1 MSKIP
6 FYKSHGTGNDFIIFI
21 DNNLPEIIRQPEFI
35 SKICTRR
42 TGIGADAVMII
53 TQVDNYDFK
62 MDYYNSDGSWETMC
76 ANGSRCTAKAM
87 FMEGL
92 VSHKINFLAG
102 DGPHQMEILENG
114 MVKLQM
120 TPPTY
125 KSKLLQVNGF
135 SGLHVDSGA
144 THFVTNV
151 LEVNTKMVETS
162 APGIRYHD
170 YFSPRGINVN
180 FYQHIDSSHLKVIT
194 YEKGIEKVM
203 LSCGSGSVA
212 AAYHASQ
219 ESNLESPV
227 EITVPGGTLY
237 IDFDRSWKDVW
248 LTGPAVILYH
258 SHLNPLDFK

>member
-1 MSKIP
+1 MTRIP
-6 FYKSHGTGNDFIIFI
+6 FYKAHGTGNDFIIFI
-21 DNNLPEIIRQPEFI
+21 DDQLPEIIRQPKFI

-53 TQVDNYDFK
+53 TQVDGYDYK

-76 ANGSRCTAKAM
+76 ANGSRCTAKVM

-92 VSHKINFLAG
+92 TDSKINFLAG

-120 TPPTY
+120 TPPSY
-125 KSKLLQVNGF
+125 KSNHLKVNGY
-135 SGLHVDSGA
+135 SGIHVDSGA

-151 LEVNTKMVETS
+151 PVLNVDMVEAA
-162 APGIRYHD
+162 APGIRYND
-170 YFSPRGINVN
+170 LFSPRGINVN
-180 FYQHIDSSHLKVIT
+180 FYHEIDSSHLEVIT

-212 AAYHASQ
+212 SVYHASQ
-219 ESNLESPV
+219 NSNLESPV
-227 EITVPGGTLY
+227 EITVPGGKLY
-237 IDFDRSWKDVW
+237 VDFDKSWKEVW
-248 LTGPAVILYH
+248 LTGPAVILFK
-258 SHLNPLDFK
+258 SQLNPLDFQ